1 VWKLENIPLYTRSL
15 SQERNLAKR
24 YVFKWRLKVA
34 TVAELVLQ
42 HLTLLS
48 FFLKTLMYH
57 LDLFSL
63 LTGLGKVEGRVSK
76 QWYWIQILRPLLAYP
91 SFECVIPHNVS
102 HNQDGRLL
110 LLSAQLQSST
120 ALWLVPSYSFWC
132 QGVRMWTTCT
142 DLLHKNGIVWTQTHS
157 VTSITLNLFSTLTMI
172 CKESQKIKQWK

>member
-1 VWKLENIPLYTRSL
+1 MWKLENIPLYTRSL

-76 QWYWIQILRPLLAYP
+76 QWYWIQILRPLLAYH

-120 ALWLVPSYSFWC
+120 ALWLVPSYSF
-132 QGVRMWTTCT
+132 GVKGHAWGQLAQTCYTRME
-142 DLLHKNGIVWTQTHS
+142 LFGLRHTQLRVSHF
-157 VTSITLNLFSTLTMI
+157 NLFSTLTMI